1 MWHGRKQPVTSTAF
15 QVSLAA
21 HELPATNEVAGA
33 LEDSCLSLEHRTA
46 VCAWGISGQGNSW
59 IPKWLVGVFAW
70 NLDGFTKRRCFC
82 ISMGPKVYCEAMEWQ
97 THC

>member
-1 MWHGRKQPVTSTAF
+1 MAWKKTACDFTAF

-46 VCAWGISGQGNSW
+46 VCAWGISGQGSSW
-59 IPKWLVGVFAW
+59 IPKWLVGVFAR
-70 NLDGFTKRRCFC
+70 NLDGFTKRRCFVEAW
-82 ISMGPKVYCEAMEWQ
+82 GPRSTVRQ
-97 THC
+97 GNGR